1 MTGQGGGAKDCPP
14 CSSQDIFA
22 EPPQIQNSLWGC
34 WDSVLLHQSTISPSA
49 QAYFPH
55 PVQQP
60 SPEHSQVTT
69 YMQIFAPEY
78 HSPCPWLL
86 SGQNLDSCY
95 PMDISFSI
103 SKRLEVFFDQDR
115 SRIEVFFHH
124 DSWLSFVTA
133 VIGNNKEICISCAA
147 VTNDNKCDG
156 SEAQRPSQWVKVLAG
171 LTPSFGGSRGESSF
185 LHFPAFR
192 AEFFAFVGQRPLLN
206 FKSQQYSLLL
216 QCSQYLLLC
225 PISPCL
231 PT

>member
-1 MTGQGGGAKDCPP
+1 MPP
-14 CSSQDIFA
+14 LLNSGHLCRA
-22 EPPQIQNSLWGC
+22 TQIQSSLWGC
-34 WDSVLLHQSTISPSA
+34 WDSVLLHQSTVSPSA
-49 QAYFPH
+49 QACFPY

-78 HSPCPWLL
+78 HFPCLWLL
-86 SGQNLDSCY
+86 SGQTLDSCY

-103 SKRLEVFFDQDR
+103 SKCLEVFFDQDR
-115 SRIEVFFHH
+115 SKIEVFFDH

-133 VIGNNKEICISCAA
+133 VIGNNKEICVSCAA
-147 VTNDNKCDG
+147 VTNDNQRDG
-156 SEAQRPSQWVKVLAG
+156 SEAQSPSQWVRVLAG

-192 AEFFAFVGQRPLLN
+192 AEFFAFVGQRPSLN
-206 FKSQQYSLLL
+206 FKSQRYSLLL
-216 QCSQYLLLC
+216 QCSQHLLLC